1 MTSDTPEPAPA
12 RPTVFLSYA
21 SEDRPA
27 ARLIGSTLPGY
38 GIEVWYDESEL
49 GGGDAWD
56 QKIRRQ
62 IRECDY
68 FMPLI
73 SANTEARHEGYFR
86 REWRLAV
93 ERTLDMADDH
103 LFLLPVVIDGTDEAR
118 ARVPEKFLGVQWLR
132 LPGGQSS
139 PALEALCRRL
149 VSGDARV
156 GSTPRRSA
164 PPPAVSTLRAAPE
177 PAAPEFPHQV
187 PGQRVRFWFEVAG
200 WALRAAGRQWRRLR
214 PWLRVLIIVWLVILF
229 MTRGCASR
237 HHETEGLSAAEAARL
252 KAITE
257 QYQGGGNPAD
267 ATKLAAQIAREFS
280 PTPPAPGAVERV
292 HILVIP
298 FAAAAGDA
306 DGGKLADSAL
316 AQVYGRIAIRQGQHL
331 GMAKDS
337 LPACDLAGILEL
349 GHAVH
354 SEFMVCGTIETQSGG
369 SALTVRIASGTEK
382 AFMWSKSYPV
392 QGSDPALI
400 ANEVD
405 AKLAALEDD

>member
-1 MTSDTPEPAPA
+1 MTSDTPDTVRA

-27 ARLIGSTLPGY
+27 ARLLGGTLPNCGL
-38 GIEVWYDESEL
+38 EVWYDESEL

-103 LFLLPVVIDGTDEAR
+103 LFLLPVVIDGTDESR
-118 ARVPEKFLGVQWLR
+118 ARVPEKFLAVQWLR
-132 LPGGQSS
+132 LPGGQPS

-149 VSGDARV
+149 VSGDPTAATAARRV
-156 GSTPRRSA
+156 S
-164 PPPAVSTLRAAPE
+164 PPPALSAAARP
-177 PAAPEFPHQV
+177 PAALRFPQQV

-200 WALRAAGRQWRRLR
+200 WALRAAAAQWHRLR
-214 PWLRVLIIVWLVILF
+214 PWLRVLIIIWVLFLV
-229 MTRGCASR
+229 MTRSCTTR
-237 HHETEGLSAAEAARL
+237 HHETQGVSPAAAARL
-252 KAITE
+252 KAITD

-267 ATKLAAQIAREFS
+267 AAKLAAQIAQEFS
-280 PTPPAPGAVERV
+280 PTPPPVPGALARV

-306 DGGKLADSAL
+306 DAGKLADSAL

-337 LPACDLAGILEL
+337 LPTCDLAGILER
-349 GHAVH
+349 GRAVH
-354 SEFMVCGTIETQSGG
+354 PEFVVCGTVETPAAGPV
-369 SALTVRIASGTEK
+369 LTVRIASSTEK

-392 QGSDPALI
+392 QGADPATI
-400 ANEVD
+400 ATEVD

>member
-1 MTSDTPEPAPA
+1 MTSDTPEAAPA

-27 ARLIGSTLPGY
+27 ARLLGGMLPNY
-38 GIEVWYDESEL
+38 GLEVWYDESEL

-103 LFLLPVVIDGTDEAR
+103 LFLLPVVIDGTDESR
-118 ARVPEKFLGVQWLR
+118 ARVPEKFLAVQWLR
-132 LPGGQSS
+132 LPGGQTS

-149 VSGDARV
+149 VSGEPKPLAA
-156 GSTPRRSA
+156 PRRVS
-164 PPPAVSTLRAAPE
+164 PPPVLSAHAVP
-177 PAAPEFPHQV
+177 PAALEVPHQV

-200 WALRAAGRQWRRLR
+200 WALRSAGGQWRRLR
-214 PWLRVLIIVWLVILF
+214 PWLRVLIIIWLVFLVV
-229 MTRGCASR
+229 TRGCASR
-237 HHETEGLSAAEAARL
+237 HHETEGVSAAAAARL

-267 ATKLAAQIAREFS
+267 AAKLAAQIAHEFS
-280 PTPPAPGAVERV
+280 ATPPGTAGAPPRV
-292 HILVIP
+292 HVLVIP
-298 FAAAAGDA
+298 FAAAGGDA
-306 DGGKLADSAL
+306 DANKLADSAL

-331 GMAKDS
+331 GMAQEP
-337 LPACDLAGILEL
+337 LPTCDLAGILER
-349 GHAVH
+349 GRAVH
-354 SEFMVCGTIETQSGG
+354 SEFVLCGTVENPATGPV
-369 SALTVRIASGTEK
+369 LTLRIASASEK

-392 QGSDPALI
+392 QGADPALI
-400 ANEVD
+400 ATEVD

>member
-12 RPTVFLSYA
+12 RSTVFLSYA

-27 ARLIGSTLPGY
+27 ARLIGSTLPNY
-38 GIEVWYDESEL
+38 GLEVWYDESEL

-118 ARVPEKFLGVQWLR
+118 ARVPEKFLAVQWLR

-149 VSGDARV
+149 VSGDPEVLSA
-156 GSTPRRSA
+156 PRRAA
-164 PPPAVSTLRAAPE
+164 PPPALSGARAAPE
-177 PAAPEFPHQV
+177 AAVLEFPHQV

-200 WALRAAGRQWRRLR
+200 WALRSAGRQWRRLR
-214 PWLRVLIIVWLVILF
+214 PWLRVLIIIWVVFLVVS
-229 MTRGCASR
+229 RGCSSR
-237 HHETEGLSAAEAARL
+237 HHETGDVSPAAAARL
-252 KAITE
+252 KAITD
-257 QYQGGGNPAD
+257 QYQGGGNSAD
-267 ATKLAAQIAREFS
+267 AAKLAAQIAREFS
-280 PTPPAPGAVERV
+280 PTPPAAGAVQRV
-292 HILVIP
+292 HVLVVP
-298 FAAAAGDA
+298 FAAPAGDA
-306 DGGKLADSAL
+306 DAGKLSDSAL
-316 AQVYGRIAIRQGQHL
+316 AQVYGRIAIREGQHL

-349 GHAVH
+349 GQAVH
-354 SEFMVCGTIETQSGG
+354 SEFVVCGTIETQAGG
-369 SALTVRIASGTEK
+369 PALTVRIASGAEK

-392 QGSDPALI
+392 QGSDAALI

>member
-1 MTSDTPEPAPA
+1 MTSDSPETTA

-27 ARLIGSTLPGY
+27 ARLLGSVLPGY
-38 GIEVWYDESEL
+38 GLEVWYDESEL

-103 LFLLPVVIDGTDEAR
+103 LFLLPVVIDATDESR
-118 ARVPEKFLGVQWLR
+118 ARVPEKFLAVQWLR
-132 LPGGQSS
+132 LPGGQTS

-149 VSGDARV
+149 VSGDAPPV
-156 GSTPRRSA
+156 AGPRRASPVVSA
-164 PPPAVSTLRAAPE
+164 RATLAPT
-177 PAAPEFPHQV
+177 PLEFPHEV
-187 PGQRVRFWFEVAG
+187 PGQRVRFWFEVVG
-200 WALRAAGRQWRRLR
+200 WALRSVWRQWRRLR
-214 PWLRVLIIVWLVILF
+214 PWLRVLVIIWVVILA
-229 MTRGCASR
+229 MSRSCSGR
-237 HHETEGLSAAEAARL
+237 HHETESVSPAAAARL
-252 KAITE
+252 KAITD
-257 QYQGGGNPAD
+257 QYQGGSPDD
-267 ATKLAAQIAREFS
+267 AAKLAAQIAHEFT
-280 PTPPAPGAVERV
+280 PTPPATPGTAPRV

-298 FAAAAGDA
+298 FASAGGAADA
-306 DGGKLADSAL
+306 GKLADSAL
-316 AQVYGRIAIRQGQHL
+316 AQVYGRVAIRQAQHL
-331 GMAKDS
+331 GMAKTP
-337 LPACDLAGILEL
+337 LPTCDLAGMLER
-349 GHAVH
+349 GAEVH
-354 SEFMVCGTIETQSGG
+354 SEFVVCGAAESQAG
-369 SALTVRIASGTEK
+369 SAVLTIRIASGTEK

-392 QGSDPALI
+392 EGADPALI

>member
-1 MTSDTPEPAPA
+1 MASDSPATPAP

-27 ARLIGSTLPGY
+27 ARQLGSVLPGY
-38 GIEVWYDESEL
+38 GLEVWYDESEL

-103 LFLLPVVIDGTDEAR
+103 LFLLPVVIDATDESR
-118 ARVPEKFLGVQWLR
+118 ARVPEKFLAVQWLR
-132 LPGGQSS
+132 LPGGQTS

-149 VSGDARV
+149 VSGDPLTAAA
-156 GSTPRRSA
+156 PRRAS
-164 PPPAVSTLRAAPE
+164 PVVSTRATVTPAPL
-177 PAAPEFPHQV
+177 EFPHEV
-187 PGQRVRFWFEVAG
+187 PGQRVRFWFEVLG
-200 WALRAAGRQWRRLR
+200 WGLRSIWRQWRRLR
-214 PWLRVLIIVWLVILF
+214 PWLRVLVIIWVIILA
-229 MTRGCASR
+229 MSRGCGSR
-237 HHETEGLSAAEAARL
+237 HHETASVTPAAAARL
-252 KAITE
+252 KAITD
-257 QYQGGGNPAD
+257 QYQGGSPDD
-267 ATKLAAQIAREFS
+267 AAKLAAQIAHEFT
-280 PTPPAPGAVERV
+280 PVPPATPGAAARV

-298 FAAAAGDA
+298 FAGTSAAADSA
-306 DGGKLADSAL
+306 KLADAAL
-316 AQVYGRIAIRQGQHL
+316 AQVYGRVAIREQQHL
-331 GMAKDS
+331 AMAKAP
-337 LPACDLAGILEL
+337 LPTCDLAGMLER
-349 GHAVH
+349 GIEVH
-354 SEFMVCGTIETQSGG
+354 SEFVVCGAAEAQSDAPVLTI
-369 SALTVRIASGTEK
+369 RIASGSEK

-392 QGSDPALI
+392 QGADPALI

-405 AKLAALEDD
+405 AKLASLEDD

>member
-1 MTSDTPEPAPA
+1 MTSDTPETPRA

-27 ARLIGSTLPGY
+27 ARLLGGTLPNY
-38 GIEVWYDESEL
+38 GLEVWYDESEL

-73 SANTEARHEGYFR
+73 SAHTEARHEGYFR

-118 ARVPEKFLGVQWLR
+118 ARVPEKFLAVQWLR
-132 LPGGQSS
+132 LPGGQTS

-149 VSGDARV
+149 VTGD
-156 GSTPRRSA
+156 STAASAPRRGA
-164 PPPAVSTLRAAPE
+164 PPPVLSSRAALA
-177 PAAPEFPHQV
+177 PAMPQFPQQV
-187 PGQRVRFWFEVAG
+187 PGQRVRFWFAVAG
-200 WALRAAGRQWRRLR
+200 WALRSAALQWRRLR
-214 PWLRVLIIVWLVILF
+214 PWLRVLILGWLVFLF
-229 MTRGCASR
+229 VSRGCVTR
-237 HHETEGLSAAEAARL
+237 HHETENVSPAAAARL
-252 KAITE
+252 KAISD
-257 QYQGGGNPAD
+257 QYQGGGNPGD
-267 ATKLAAQIAREFS
+267 AAKLAAQIAHEFA
-280 PTPPAPGAVERV
+280 PTVPATPGAAPRV

-298 FAAAAGDA
+298 FAPAAGDA
-306 DGGKLADSAL
+306 DAGKLADSAL

-331 GMAKDS
+331 AMATDP
-337 LPACDLAGILEL
+337 LPACDLAGILER
-349 GHAVH
+349 GHVVH
-354 SEFMVCGTIETQSGG
+354 SEFMVCGTIETQPDGA
-369 SALTVRIASGTEK
+369 ALTVRIASGSEK

-405 AKLAALEDD
+405 AKLAALEDE

>member
-1 MTSDTPEPAPA
+1 MTSDNPETHAV

-27 ARLIGSTLPGY
+27 ARLLGGTLPGY
-38 GIEVWYDESEL
+38 GLEVWYDESEL

-103 LFLLPVVIDGTDEAR
+103 PFLLPVVIDSTDESR
-118 ARVPEKFLGVQWLR
+118 ARVPEKFLTVQWLR

-149 VSGDARV
+149 VSGDPMPVAA
-156 GSTPRRSA
+156 PRRAVAPAVMSA
-164 PPPAVSTLRAAPE
+164 RAAPPAVL
-177 PAAPEFPHQV
+177 EFPQEV
-187 PGQRVRFWFEVAG
+187 PGHRVRFWFEVAG
-200 WALRAAGRQWRRLR
+200 WALRSAARQWRRLR
-214 PWLRVLIIVWLVILF
+214 PWLRVLIIIWLAFLF
-229 MTRGCASR
+229 VTRSCTPR
-237 HHETEGLSAAEAARL
+237 HREAESVSPATAARL
-252 KAITE
+252 KALSD
-257 QYQGGGNPAD
+257 QYQGAGNPAD
-267 ATKLAAQIAREFS
+267 AAKLAAQIAHEIAA
-280 PTPPAPGAVERV
+280 TAPATPGAAPRV
-292 HILVIP
+292 RILVIP
-298 FAAAAGDA
+298 FAAAGGDA
-306 DGGKLADSAL
+306 DAGRLVDAAL

-337 LPACDLAGILEL
+337 LPTCDLAGMLDR
-349 GHAVH
+349 GHAIH
-354 SEFMVCGTIETQSGG
+354 SEFVVCGALESQAGG
-369 SALTVRIASGTEK
+369 SALTVRIASESEK

-392 QGSDPALI
+392 RDADPALV

>member
-1 MTSDTPEPAPA
+1 MTSDTPDTTRA

-27 ARLIGSTLPGY
+27 ARLLGGTLPNY
-38 GIEVWYDESEL
+38 GLEVWYDESEL

-103 LFLLPVVIDGTDEAR
+103 LFLLPVVIDGTDESR
-118 ARVPEKFLGVQWLR
+118 ARVPEKFLAVQWLR
-132 LPGGQSS
+132 LPGGQPS

-149 VSGDARV
+149 VSGDPKAATAARRV
-156 GSTPRRSA
+156 S
-164 PPPAVSTLRAAPE
+164 PPPALSAAARS
-177 PAAPEFPHQV
+177 PAALQFPQQV

-200 WALRAAGRQWRRLR
+200 WALRSAATQWRRLR
-214 PWLRVLIIVWLVILF
+214 PWLRVLIIIWVLFLLV
-229 MTRGCASR
+229 TRSCTTPR
-237 HHETEGLSAAEAARL
+237 HETQGVSPAAAARL
-252 KAITE
+252 KAITD

-267 ATKLAAQIAREFS
+267 AAKLAAQIAQEFS
-280 PTPPAPGAVERV
+280 PTPPPVPGVVARV

-306 DGGKLADSAL
+306 DAGKLADSAL

-337 LPACDLAGILEL
+337 LPTCDLAGILER
-349 GHAVH
+349 GRAVH
-354 SEFMVCGTIETQSGG
+354 SEFVVCGTVETPAAGPV
-369 SALTVRIASGTEK
+369 LTVRIASTTEK
-382 AFMWSKSYPV
+382 AFMWSKSYPL
-392 QGSDPALI
+392 QGADPAVI
-400 ANEVD
+400 ATEVD